1 LTPARGAVAR
11 RALAALTLAAL
22 TLAALALAALA
33 LAALALA
40 ALALAAL
47 ELGRGGSAGL
57 VPARDPLARSV
68 RTLTWRATRTCV
80 TVSRRPAANP
90 FR

>member
-11 RALAALTLAAL
+11 RALAVLTLADLAL
-22 TLAALALAALA
+22 ADLALAALT
-33 LAALALA
+33 
-40 ALALAAL
+40 LAAL

-57 VPARDPLARSV
+57 VPARDPLVRSV